1 MYLTKDRKM
10 EETTTTT
17 TEPTTREIFEQFV
30 LENNMEAIIEK
41 MVWQAERLKDL
52 DRDKD
57 NVLSRLQDERATS
70 RNNRDTV
77 RNKFR
82 EMLDGDKDATIEMDL
97 DDINELLEDIGAS
110 KIIFTY
116 SVDVTVTA
124 TITGIEADSEEEARD
139 KAIAALELRVD
150 TDSLGEDAN
159 CEDEDY
165 SADNAQEE
173 DN

>member
-1 MYLTKDRKM
+1 M

-17 TEPTTREIFEQFV
+17 EQTAQQIIEQFV
-30 LENNMEAIIEK
+30 KENNMEAIVER
-41 MVWQAERLKDL
+41 MVKQAERVQELEGTKQ
-52 DRDKD
+52 
-57 NVLSRLQDERATS
+57 RLLTS
-70 RNNRDTV
+70 LQETRQTNIANRDTV

-82 EMLDGDKDATIEMDL
+82 EMLDGDKNATIEMDL
-97 DDINELLEDIGAS
+97 EDINELLEDIGAS

-139 KAIAALELRVD
+139 KAISALELRVD

-159 CEDEDY
+159 VEDEEYD
-165 SADNAQEE
+165 ADNGQEE

>member
-1 MYLTKDRKM
+1 MT
-10 EETTTTT
+10 EATTT
-17 TEPTTREIFEQFV
+17 TEPTLRETTEQFV

-41 MVWQAERLKDL
+41 LIWQAERLKDL

-57 NVLSRLQDERATS
+57 QILTRLQDERATN

-82 EMLDGDKDATIEMDL
+82 EMIDGDKNATIEMNL

>member
-1 MYLTKDRKM
+1 MT
-10 EETTTTT
+10 EATTT
-17 TEPTTREIFEQFV
+17 TETTTQEIVEQFV
-30 LENNMEAIIEK
+30 KENNMEAIVEK
-41 MVWQAERLKDL
+41 MVKQTESIKELQRSKDSLLEKLYAERD
-52 DRDKD
+52 
-57 NVLSRLQDERATS
+57 TS
-70 RNNRDTV
+70 RANRDTV

-150 TDSLGEDAN
+150 TDSLGDDAN

>member
-1 MYLTKDRKM
+1 MT
-10 EETTTTT
+10 EATTTETTT

-82 EMLDGDKDATIEMDL
+82 EMLDGDKNATIEMDL

-124 TITGIEADSEEEARD
+124 TITGIEADSEEEARE
-139 KAIAALELRVD
+139 KAIQALELRVD
-150 TDSLGEDAN
+150 TNSLGEDAN

-165 SADNAQEE
+165 EADNAQEE

>member
-1 MYLTKDRKM
+1 MT
-10 EETTTTT
+10 EATTT
-17 TEPTTREIFEQFV
+17 TEPTLRETVEQFV
-30 LENNMEAIIEK
+30 KENNMEAIIER
-41 MVWQAERLKDL
+41 MVQQAERVQSVEANKDQIL
-52 DRDKD
+52 T
-57 NVLSRLQDERATS
+57 RLQDERNTS

-82 EMLDGDKDATIEMDL
+82 EMLDGDKNATIEMDL

-139 KAIAALELRVD
+139 KAINALELRVD
-150 TDSLGEDAN
+150 TDSLGDDAN
-159 CEDEDY
+159 VEDEEYD
-165 SADNAQEE
+165 ADNGEAE

>member
-1 MYLTKDRKM
+1 MT
-10 EETTTTT
+10 EATNT
-17 TEPTTREIFEQFV
+17 TEQTIQQSVEQFV
-30 LENNMEAIIEK
+30 KENNMEAIVARIVE
-41 MVWQAERLKDL
+41 QEERYIQLA
-52 DRDKD
+52 RNKD
-57 NVLSRLQDERATS
+57 NIWTSLQETRQTNIA
-70 RNNRDTV
+70 NRDTV

-82 EMLDGDKDATIEMDL
+82 EMLDGDKNATIEMDL

-165 SADNAQEE
+165 EADNAQEE

>member
-1 MYLTKDRKM
+1 M

-17 TEPTTREIFEQFV
+17 EQTTQEIVEQFV
-30 LENNMEAIIEK
+30 KENNMEAIVEK
-41 MVWQAERLKDL
+41 MVKQTESIKELQRSKDSLLEKLYAERD
-52 DRDKD
+52 
-57 NVLSRLQDERATS
+57 TS
-70 RNNRDTV
+70 RANRDTV

>member
-1 MYLTKDRKM
+1 M
-10 EETTTTT
+10 
-17 TEPTTREIFEQFV
+17 TEATATESTSTMQATIERFV
-30 LENNMEAIIEK
+30 MDNDLATVIQS
-41 MVWQAERLKDL
+41 MVKQAERVQELEANKD
-52 DRDKD
+52 
-57 NVLSRLQDERATS
+57 SIYTRLQEERATS
-70 RNNRDTV
+70 RSNRDTV
-77 RNKFR
+77 RAKFLT
-82 EMLDGDKDATIEMDL
+82 MLDGDKNATVEFDL

-110 KIIFTY
+110 KIVFTW

-165 SADNAQEE
+165 EADNAQEE

>member
-1 MYLTKDRKM
+1 MT
-10 EETTTTT
+10 EATTTETTT
-17 TEPTTREIFEQFV
+17 TEPTLRETVEQFV
-30 LENNMEAIIEK
+30 KENNMEAIIER
-41 MVWQAERLKDL
+41 MVQQAERVQAVEANKD
-52 DRDKD
+52 R
-57 NVLSRLQDERATS
+57 VWTSLQETRQTIIA
-70 RNNRDTV
+70 NRDTV

-150 TDSLGEDAN
+150 TDSLGEDAY
-159 CEDEDY
+159 CENEDY
-165 SADNAQEE
+165 EADNAQAE

>member
-1 MYLTKDRKM
+1 
-10 EETTTTT
+10 
-17 TEPTTREIFEQFV
+17 
-30 LENNMEAIIEK
+30 

-57 NVLSRLQDERATS
+57 NVLTRLQDERATS

-124 TITGIEADSEEEARD
+124 TITGIEADSEEEARE

-159 CEDEDY
+159 CEDEEYD
-165 SADNAQEE
+165 AENGEEE

>member
-1 MYLTKDRKM
+1 M

>member
-1 MYLTKDRKM
+1 MT
-10 EETTTTT
+10 EATTDTTVT
-17 TEPTTREIFEQFV
+17 TEPTLRETTEQFV

-41 MVWQAERLKDL
+41 LIWQAQRLKDL

-57 NVLSRLQDERATS
+57 NILTRLQDERATS

-124 TITGIEADSEEEARD
+124 TITGIEADSEEEARN
-139 KAIAALELRVD
+139 KALAALELRVD

-165 SADNAQEE
+165 EADNAQEE

>member
-1 MYLTKDRKM
+1 MT
-10 EETTTTT
+10 EATTNTTVT

-41 MVWQAERLKDL
+41 MVWQADRLKDL

-57 NVLSRLQDERATS
+57 NILTRLQDERNTS

-124 TITGIEADSEEEARD
+124 TITGIEADSDEEARD

-150 TDSLGEDAN
+150 TNSLGDDAN
-159 CEDEDY
+159 VEDEEYD
-165 SADNAQEE
+165 ADNGEAE

>member
-1 MYLTKDRKM
+1 M

-17 TEPTTREIFEQFV
+17 EQTAQQVVEQFV
-30 LENNMEAIIEK
+30 KENNMEAIVER
-41 MVWQAERLKDL
+41 MVKQAERVQELQASKD
-52 DRDKD
+52 
-57 NVLSRLQDERATS
+57 SMYERLQDERNTS

-82 EMLDGDKDATIEMDL
+82 TMLDGDKNATIEMDL